1 MVLLLPI
8 PPITSEVIGGLVNTI
23 CLLTYEH
30 IHQIPANNFG
40 RSKAESKVKADFN
53 IIFIKAEYI
62 CFKNALNI

>member
-8 PPITSEVIGGLVNTI
+8 PPITSEVIGGLVITL

-40 RSKAESKVKADFN
+40 RFKAESKVKADFN
-53 IIFIKAEYI
+53 IILLKQNIS
-62 CFKNALNI
+62 ALKTL